1 MKTIEALKKVRK
13 AKQDHEKRA
22 KPQETT
28 KATESPEVHAWSEM
42 LSHAVAITGERGVRC
57 FELLPPSLSG
67 LRRVMVA
74 CALQHGP
81 TIVGTGR
88 WQPPSVEQ
96 LHRPSHLFFFLLYVS
111 VGQRST
117 LSAAININSR
127 LPSSTTS
134 RGRKQR

>member
-13 AKQDHEKRA
+13 AKQDHEKRS

-74 CALQHGP
+74 FALQHGP

-88 WQPPSVEQ
+88 WQPPSIEQ
-96 LHRPSHLFFFLLYVS
+96 LHRPSHLFFLLCVS

-127 LPSSTTS
+127 LPSSPTS